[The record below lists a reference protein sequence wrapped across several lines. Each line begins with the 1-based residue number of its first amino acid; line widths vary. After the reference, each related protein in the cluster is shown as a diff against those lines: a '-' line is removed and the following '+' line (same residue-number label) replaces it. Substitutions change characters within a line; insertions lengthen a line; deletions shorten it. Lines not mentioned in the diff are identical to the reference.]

1 MTSANIKLKDS
12 KLFLSKITTETL
24 IAERDYY
31 KNKFK
36 GGRNKDIKNRITRLE
51 SVIVS
56 RLNAQKEKS
65 E

>member
-1 MTSANIKLKDS
+1 MPSVNVKLKDS
-12 KLFLSKITTETL
+12 QLFLSKITTETL
-24 IAERDYY
+24 IAERDFY

-36 GGRNKDIKNRITRLE
+36 CARTKAVRNRITRLE

-56 RLNAQKEKS
+56 RLKAQKEKT

>member
-1 MTSANIKLKDS
+1 MPSVNVKLKDS
-12 KLFLSKITTETL
+12 QLFLSKITTETL
-24 IAERDYY
+24 IAERDFY

-36 GGRNKDIKNRITRLE
+36 GARTKAVRNRITRLE

-56 RLNAQKEKS
+56 RLKAQKEKT